1 MTTVCCKMGMA
12 LLLSTSAL
20 AEERHKPRM
29 VTVTDRA
36 PDSSIFL
43 QDLDESESMIA
54 EPSPWDTHFM
64 ETPVVAGPWSVERLG
79 EAQVAI
85 LRDGSAREPDMPLAW
100 IPTGEEADEQ
110 GGGGGT
116 PWGNNATKDGSESV
130 PVLTNKPLS
139 DNFPLRILG
148 HEPDAL
154 LIELP
159 LLIVNKPSEFDGRS
173 FWVIVEIF
181 VDGKKVA
188 DHRQVVD
195 KTTITTM
202 GPTHAWVKAM
212 VPIPSPQGQLDL
224 RVSRLYTDG
233 NTSEGMFVRSV
244 RYGL

>member
-1 MTTVCCKMGMA
+1 MGVVGCQIGLA
-12 LLLSTSAL
+12 LLFSSSAM
-20 AEERHKPRM
+20 AEEIRKRRM

-54 EPSPWDTHFM
+54 EPGPWDTHFM

-85 LRDGSAREPDMPLAW
+85 LRDGSAREPDAPMAW
-100 IPTGEEADEQ
+100 LPTGEEADDQ

-116 PWGNNATKDGSESV
+116 PWGNTAAKQGAEAV
-130 PVLTNKPLS
+130 PVLTKKPLS

-181 VDGKKVA
+181 VDGTKVA
-188 DHRQVVD
+188 DHRQIVD

-224 RVSRLYTDG
+224 RVSRLYTEG
-233 NTSEGMFVRSV
+233 NISEGMFVRSV
-244 RYGL
+244 RYGI

>member
-1 MTTVCCKMGMA
+1 MGMVCCQIGLA
-12 LLLSTSAL
+12 LLFFASAS
-20 AEERHKPRM
+20 AEEVKKPRM
-29 VTVTDRA
+29 VTVIDRA

-54 EPSPWDTHFM
+54 EPGPWDTHFM

-85 LRDGSAREPDMPLAW
+85 LRDGSAREPDAPAAW
-100 IPTGEEADEQ
+100 IPSGEEADEQ

-116 PWGNNATKDGSESV
+116 PWGNTASKDASAQV
-130 PVLTNKPLS
+130 PVLTKQPLS

-159 LLIVNKPSEFDGRS
+159 LLIVNKPSEFDGRA

-188 DHRQVVD
+188 DHRQIVD

-224 RVSRLYTDG
+224 RVSRLYTEG
-233 NTSEGMFVRSV
+233 NIAEGMFVRSV